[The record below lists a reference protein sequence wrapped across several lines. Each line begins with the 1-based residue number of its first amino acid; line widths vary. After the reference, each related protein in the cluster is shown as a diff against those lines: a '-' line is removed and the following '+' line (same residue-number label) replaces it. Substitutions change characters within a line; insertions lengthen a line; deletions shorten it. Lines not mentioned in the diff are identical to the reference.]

1 MPEDVLVAVAHGSQD
16 PRAAA
21 TIEALVGAVRSQ
33 IQDVDVRTAYL
44 GHATPSLSQVLGS
57 LPERPGRRVTV
68 LPLLLTPAYH
78 SKTDIPRVLAH
89 TGRHDLTY
97 GDTLGPHPL
106 LLRALDRRL
115 AEAGVGVNRADREAT
130 AVVLVAAGSSDPRA
144 TAIIERLAAR
154 WQARSG
160 WRAVV
165 PGYASA
171 CSPTPAEAIAALRT
185 GGAGRTGGADRVA
198 VATYLLA
205 PGYFADRVR
214 AQALAAGADAVSAA
228 LGAAPEVAR
237 LAIGRYRSVF
247 WGDAKQSP
255 QTPLPATLARRYG
268 LARPGGPFGTPA
280 AGRPRSSLTLAAG
293 PP

>member
-1 MPEDVLVAVAHGSQD
+1 MSDDVLVAVAHGSQD

-21 TIEALVGAVRSQ
+21 TIEALMGEVRSRTP
-33 IQDVDVRTAYL
+33 DADVRTAYL
-44 GHATPSLSQVLGS
+44 GHATPSLPQVLGG
-57 LPERPGRRVTV
+57 LPERAGRRVTV

-89 TGRHDLTY
+89 SGRRDLTY

-115 AEAGVGVNRADREAT
+115 AEAGVGLDRVDRKST

-144 TAIIERLAAR
+144 TAIIERLAAHWR
-154 WQARSG
+154 ARSG
-160 WRAVV
+160 WQAVV

-171 CSPTPAEAIAALRT
+171 CAPTPAEAIARIRAE
-185 GGAGRTGGADRVA
+185 GARRVV

-214 AQALAAGADAVSAA
+214 AGALAAGADAVSAA
-228 LGAAPEVAR
+228 LGAAPEVAG
-237 LAIGRYRSVF
+237 LILDRYRAVR
-247 WGDAKQSP
+247 
-255 QTPLPATLARRYG
+255 TT
-268 LARPGGPFGTPA
+268 GGRA
-280 AGRPRSSLTLAAG
+280 AA
-293 PP
+293 

>member
-1 MPEDVLVAVAHGSQD
+1 MSEDVLVAVAHGSQD

-21 TIEALVGAVRSQ
+21 TIEKLVAAVRSSGDA
-33 IQDVDVRTAYL
+33 DVDVRTAFL
-44 GHATPSLSQVLGS
+44 GHATPSLPQVLGE
-57 LPERPGRRVTV
+57 LPERAGRRVTV

-89 TGRHDLTY
+89 SGRRDLTY

-115 AEAGVGVNRADREAT
+115 AEAGVGMNRAERKAT
-130 AVVLVAAGSSDPRA
+130 AVVLVAAGSSDPQA
-144 TAIIERLAAR
+144 SAIIERLAAR

-160 WRAVV
+160 WQAVV

-171 CSPTPAEAIAALRT
+171 RSPTPAEAIART
-185 GGAGRTGGADRVA
+185 RADGARRVV

-214 AQALAAGADAVSAA
+214 ADALAAGADAVSAA
-228 LGAAPEVAR
+228 LGAAPEVAG
-237 LAIGRYRSVF
+237 LILERYHAVRS
-247 WGDAKQSP
+247 
-255 QTPLPATLARRYG
+255 
-268 LARPGGPFGTPA
+268 
-280 AGRPRSSLTLAAG
+280 AGRRAAA
-293 PP
+293 